1 MKDLL
6 AGLNP
11 SQKEAVTWPPV
22 RPLLILAGAGSG
34 KTRILTH
41 RIAYLIEHG
50 VPAFN
55 ILGVTFTNKAAQ
67 EMRNRIEK
75 LVAQRVWVS
84 TFHSTGLRILRQ
96 DGPAMGLDRNF
107 IIYDEYDQLQVIKEC
122 VAELKLNEK
131 DVNPKAVR
139 EEIQRSKDF
148 LVSPAQYLAKAMD
161 LFGDSAGK
169 VYQLYETKMNRLKAC
184 DFGDLIMKTVVLF
197 DKYPQVLKTWQD
209 RFQHILIDEYQDTN
223 HAQYR
228 FVKLL
233 ASARRQI
240 TVVGDPDQ
248 SIYGWRGAD
257 IKNILNFEADYTDSG
272 SIRMEQNYRST
283 PVILEAANHLIKN
296 NQMRKPKALWT
307 EQKGGAKIELFNAE
321 DEISE
326 AQYVVGNIQKHRAQ
340 GRSFA
345 DQVVF
350 YRVHAQSRVME
361 EELMRA
367 NIPYKIVG
375 GTRFYDRKEI
385 KDVIAYLR
393 IVAYPHDEVSL
404 KRVINVPPR
413 GIGKKAIETLEE
425 EVKRQD
431 HGPQTTDHRPGTAN
445 QEFGPEKF
453 VLPSSLSPGERVGE
467 GDFAEVSGLKSS
479 VSSWDAILKNV
490 ASIEGLTPRV
500 KKSLSEFYAWLTKLR
515 KKQGEMTIRE
525 ILERILEDTGYVVAL
540 EAERTPEAKARLEN
554 IEEFLSVIEDFVET
568 EDPTLQTSDQ
578 RPATSNPVDDVN
590 ANVSSSEGLSKGEET
605 QSPLTA
611 FLDSIELVTNLDA
624 WDQGTNVLTLMTL
637 HTAKGLEFPIVYM
650 VGLEE
655 GIFPHV
661 NSFVGPTDEIE
672 EERRL
677 CYVGITRA
685 REKLH
690 LSYATERRMYG
701 ATHHNLP
708 SRFLNEIPASLYD
721 TLTPCLPI
729 GRPGVYRDSDNDFPD
744 EDSSVHEPVIEF
756 DDDPPASSSGRYSR

>member
-1 MKDLL
+1 MAQNILEK
-6 AGLNP
+6 LNP
-11 SQKEAVTWPPV
+11 MQREAVSWPPV

-84 TFHSTGLRILRQ
+84 TFHSTCLRILRQ
-96 DGPAMGLDRNF
+96 DGPAMELDRNF

-122 VAELKLNEK
+122 VAALKLNEK

-139 EEIQRSKDF
+139 EEIQRSKDY
-148 LVSPAQYLAKAMD
+148 LISPAQYLAKATD
-161 LFGDSAGK
+161 LFEGHAGK
-169 VYQLYETKMNRLKAC
+169 VYQLYETRMKRLKAC

-197 DKYPQVLKTWQD
+197 DKHPQVLKVWQD

-248 SIYGWRGAD
+248 SIYAWRGAD
-257 IKNILNFEADYTDSG
+257 IKNILNFEADYPESG
-272 SIRMEQNYRST
+272 AIRMEQNYRST
-283 PVILEAANHLIKN
+283 PVILEAANHLIRN

-326 AQYVVGNIQKHRAQ
+326 AKCVVDNVLKYKAQ
-340 GRSFA
+340 GRSFS
-345 DQVVF
+345 DQVIF

-361 EELMRA
+361 EELMRT

-413 GIGKKAIETLEE
+413 GIGKKAMAVLEDE
-425 EVKRQD
+425 RNRMAGGGGRSASDGKPVLAPSAIHHPSEVAEWD
-431 HGPQTTDHRPGTAN
+431 
-445 QEFGPEKF
+445 F
-453 VLPSSLSPGERVGE
+453 VLENAGT
-467 GDFAEVSGLKSS
+467 
-479 VSSWDAILKNV
+479 
-490 ASIEGLTPRV
+490 IEGLTPRV
-500 KKSLSEFYAWLTKLR
+500 KKSLGAFYAWLTKIR
-515 KKQGEMTIRE
+515 KKQGGMTVHE
-525 ILERILEDTGYVVAL
+525 ILERVLEDTGYVAAL
-540 EAERTPEAKARLEN
+540 EAERTPEARARLEN
-554 IEEFLSVIEDFVET
+554 IEEFFSVIEDFSEKT
-568 EDPTLQTSDQ
+568 DGGWRMT
-578 RPATSNPVDDVN
+578 DDVKT
-590 ANVSSSEGLSKGEET
+590 GLSPSSIHHPPSTG
-605 QSPLTA
+605 LGA
-611 FLDSIELVTNLDA
+611 FLDSIELVTDLDA
-624 WDQGTNVLTLMTL
+624 WDHGTNVLTLMTL
-637 HTAKGLEFPIVYM
+637 HTAKGLEFPVVYM

-661 NSFVGPTDEIE
+661 NSFVGPSDEIE

-690 LSYATERRMYG
+690 LSYATQRRMYG

-708 SRFLNEIPASLYD
+708 SRFLNEIPAGLYD
-721 TLTPCLPI
+721 VRTAHS
-729 GRPGVYRDSDNDFPD
+729 GGDYQAED
-744 EDSSVHEPVIEF
+744 ENQDETGHSIHDAIIEF
-756 DDDPPASSSGRYSR
+756 DDDVPPSLGRSGGRYSR

>member
-6 AGLNP
+6 ENLNP
-11 SQKEAVTWPPV
+11 AQREAVSWPPV

-55 ILGVTFTNKAAQ
+55 ILGVTFTNKAAA

-84 TFHSTGLRILRQ
+84 TFHSTCLRILRQ
-96 DGPAMGLDRNF
+96 DGPAIELDRNF

-122 VAELKLNEK
+122 IAELKLNEK

-139 EEIQRSKDF
+139 EEIQRSKDY
-148 LVSPAQYLAKAMD
+148 LISPAQYLAKAMD

-169 VYQLYETKMNRLKAC
+169 VYQLYESRMKRLKAC

-197 DKYPQVLKTWQD
+197 DKNPQVLKAWQD

-257 IKNILNFEADYTDSG
+257 IKNILNFEADYPESG
-272 SIRMEQNYRST
+272 AIRMEQNYRST
-283 PVILEAANHLIKN
+283 AVILDAANHLIKHN
-296 NQMRKPKALWT
+296 AMRKPKALWT

-321 DEISE
+321 DEIAE
-326 AQYVVGNIQKHRAQ
+326 AKYVVGNILKYKAQ

-361 EELMRA
+361 EALMRGD
-367 NIPYKIVG
+367 IPYKIVG

-385 KDVIAYLR
+385 KDIIAYLR

-413 GIGKKAIETLEE
+413 GIGKKAMETLEAEALGKTWE
-425 EVKRQD
+425 EALQD
-431 HGPQTTDHRPGTAN
+431 
-445 QEFGPEKF
+445 
-453 VLPSSLSPGERVGE
+453 LPNLP
-467 GDFAEVSGLKSS
+467 
-479 VSSWDAILKNV
+479 
-490 ASIEGLTPRV
+490 GLTPKV
-500 KKSLSEFYAWLTKLR
+500 QKSLGAFYAWLTKLR
-515 KKQGEMTIRE
+515 KKQGEMTIHE
-525 ILERILEDTGYVVAL
+525 ILERILEDTGYVAAL
-540 EAERTPEAKARLEN
+540 EAERTPEAQARLEN
-554 IEEFLSVIEDFVET
+554 IEEFYSVIEDFVERFV
-568 EDPTLQTSDQ
+568 EDQNNEIVSPTAKPPLG
-578 RPATSNPVDDVN
+578 N
-590 ANVSSSEGLSKGEET
+590 EIEEKRS
-605 QSPLTA
+605 QLAS
-611 FLDSIELVTNLDA
+611 FLDSIELVTDLDA

-655 GIFPHV
+655 GIFPHI
-661 NSFVGPTDEIE
+661 NSYMGETDDLE

-708 SRFLNEIPASLYD
+708 SRFLNEIPAGLYD
-721 TLTPCLPI
+721 VRAMHS
-729 GRPGVYRDSDNDFPD
+729 GGGYRDED
-744 EDSSVHEPVIEF
+744 EDQDNTGHSVHDTVIEF
-756 DDDPPASSSGRYSR
+756 DDDPPASSSGRSDGRYSR

>member
-1 MKDLL
+1 MTKDLL
-6 AGLNP
+6 SDLNP
-11 SQKEAVTWPPV
+11 AQREAVSWPPV

-55 ILGVTFTNKAAQ
+55 ILGVTFTNKAAA
-67 EMRNRIEK
+67 EMRHRIEK

-84 TFHSTGLRILRQ
+84 TFHSTCLRILRQ
-96 DGPAMGLDRNF
+96 DGPAMELDRNF

-122 VAELKLNEK
+122 IAELKLNEK

-139 EEIQRSKDF
+139 EEIQRSKDY
-148 LVSPAQYLAKAMD
+148 LISPAQYLAKAIE
-161 LFGDSAGK
+161 LFQDSAGK
-169 VYQLYETKMNRLKAC
+169 VYQLYETRMKRLKAC

-197 DKYPQVLKTWQD
+197 DKHPEVLKTWQD

-257 IKNILNFEADYTDSG
+257 IKNILNFETDYPESG
-272 SIRMEQNYRST
+272 AIRMEQNYRST
-283 PVILEAANHLIKN
+283 PVILDAANHLIKN
-296 NQMRKPKALWT
+296 NAMRKPKALWT

-321 DEISE
+321 DEIAE
-326 AQYVVGNIQKHRAQ
+326 AKYVVGNILKSRAQ

-385 KDVIAYLR
+385 KDIIAYLR

-404 KRVINVPPR
+404 KRVINVPTR
-413 GIGKKAIETLEE
+413 GIGKKAMETLEAAAQGRSWD
-425 EVKRQD
+425 EVLQD
-431 HGPQTTDHRPGTAN
+431 
-445 QEFGPEKF
+445 
-453 VLPSSLSPGERVGE
+453 LPSVQ
-467 GDFAEVSGLKSS
+467 
-479 VSSWDAILKNV
+479 
-490 ASIEGLTPRV
+490 GLTPKV
-500 KKSLSEFYAWLTKLR
+500 QKSLGAFSAWLLKLR
-515 KKQGEMTIRE
+515 KKQGEMTIHE
-525 ILERILEDTGYVVAL
+525 ILERILEDTGYVSVL
-540 EAERTPEAKARLEN
+540 EAERTPEANARLEN
-554 IEEFLSVIEDFVET
+554 IEEFYSVIEDFVERFV
-568 EDPTLQTSDQ
+568 EMQNNEMPL
-578 RPATSNPVDDVN
+578 
-590 ANVSSSEGLSKGEET
+590 SSSENSQEGVAANKEK
-605 QSPLTA
+605 QSQLA
-611 FLDSIELVTNLDA
+611 SFLDSIELVTDLDA

-661 NSFVGPTDEIE
+661 NSFVGPSDEIE

-690 LSYATERRMYG
+690 LSYAVERRMYG

-708 SRFLNEIPASLYD
+708 SRFLDEIPAGLYD
-721 TLTPCLPI
+721 VRA
-729 GRPGVYRDSDNDFPD
+729 GGYSRNDYRDED
-744 EDSSVHEPVIEF
+744 EDQDNTSHSIHDTVIEF
-756 DDDPPASSSGRYSR
+756 DDDPPAPSSGRYSR

>member
-6 AGLNP
+6 VNLNP

-84 TFHSTGLRILRQ
+84 TFHSTCLRILRQ
-96 DGPAMGLDRNF
+96 DGPSMELDRNF

-122 VAELKLNEK
+122 IAELKLNEK
-131 DVNPKAVR
+131 DVNPKAAR
-139 EEIQRSKDF
+139 EEIQRSKDYLIF
-148 LVSPAQYLAKAMD
+148 PAQYLAKAQD
-161 LFGDSAGK
+161 LFEDSVGK
-169 VYQLYETKMNRLKAC
+169 VYQLYEARMKRLKAC

-197 DKYPQVLKTWQD
+197 DKHPEVLKTWQD

-257 IKNILNFEADYTDSG
+257 IKNILNFEADYPESG
-272 SIRMEQNYRST
+272 AIRMEQNYRST
-283 PVILEAANHLIKN
+283 PVILDAANHLIKN
-296 NQMRKPKALWT
+296 NAMRKPKALWT

-321 DEISE
+321 DEMEE
-326 AQYVVGNIQKHRAQ
+326 AQYAVGNILKYKAQ
-340 GRSFA
+340 GRTFA

-361 EELMRA
+361 EALMRA

-393 IVAYPHDEVSL
+393 IVAYPHDEISL
-404 KRVINVPPR
+404 KRVINVPTR
-413 GIGKKAIETLEE
+413 GIGKKAMETLDAETR
-425 EVKRQD
+425 KQD
-431 HGPQTTDHRPGTAN
+431 YRPQTTDRRLKTP
-445 QEFGPEKF
+445 
-453 VLPSSLSPGERVGE
+453 LSPGERMGE
-467 GDFAEVSGLKSS
+467 GDLAAVSGLQSG
-479 VSSWDAILKNV
+479 VSSWDDVLANA
-490 ASIEGLTPRV
+490 ASIEGLTPKV
-500 KKSLSEFYAWLTKLR
+500 KKSLTAFYAWLTKLR
-515 KKQGEMTIRE
+515 KKQGEMTIHE
-525 ILERILEDTGYVVAL
+525 ILERILEDTGYVSAL
-540 EAERTPEAKARLEN
+540 EAERTPEAQARLEN
-554 IEEFLSVIEDFVET
+554 IEEFYSVIEDFIERFD
-568 EDPTLQTSDQ
+568 EIQKD
-578 RPATSNPVDDVN
+578 AM
-590 ANVSSSEGLSKGEET
+590 ASSSKPTSRRDVLMSSELSGEGEVVEK
-605 QSPLTA
+605 QSQLA
-611 FLDSIELVTNLDA
+611 SFLDSIEMVTDLDA

-650 VGLEE
+650 IGLEE

-661 NSFVGPTDEIE
+661 NSYVGPSDEVE

-690 LSYATERRMYG
+690 LSYATQRRMYG

-708 SRFLNEIPASLYD
+708 SRFLNEIPTGLYD
-721 TLTPCLPI
+721 TRAMLSS
-729 GRPGVYRDSDNDFPD
+729 GGYRDED
-744 EDSSVHEPVIEF
+744 EDQDAGGHSIHDPVIEF
-756 DDDPPASSSGRYSR
+756 DDDPPAPSSGRYSH

>member
-1 MKDLL
+1 MTKDFLSS
-6 AGLNP
+6 LNP

-41 RIAYLIEHG
+41 RIAYLIDHG

-55 ILGVTFTNKAAQ
+55 ILGVTFTNKAAA

-84 TFHSTGLRILRQ
+84 TFHSTCLRILRQ
-96 DGPAMGLDRNF
+96 DGPAMELDRNF

-122 VAELKLNEK
+122 VAELRLNEK

-139 EEIQRSKDF
+139 EEIQRSKDY
-148 LVSPAQYLAKAMD
+148 LVSPEQYLAKAME
-161 LFGDSAGK
+161 LFEDSVGK
-169 VYQLYETKMNRLKAC
+169 VYKLYEIKMKRLKAC
-184 DFGDLIMKTVVLF
+184 DFGDLIMKTVMLF
-197 DKYPQVLKTWQD
+197 DKHPEVLKAWQD

-257 IKNILNFEADYTDSG
+257 IKNILNFEADYPESG
-272 SIRMEQNYRST
+272 AIRMEQNYRST
-283 PVILEAANHLIKN
+283 AVILDAANHLIKN
-296 NQMRKPKALWT
+296 NAMRKPKALWT

-321 DEISE
+321 DEIAE
-326 AQYVVGNIQKHRAQ
+326 AKYVVGNILKNKAQ

-345 DQVVF
+345 DQVIF

-361 EELMRA
+361 EELMRG

-385 KDVIAYLR
+385 KDIIAYLR

-413 GIGKKAIETLEE
+413 GIGKKAMETLEAEALGKTWE
-425 EVKRQD
+425 EALQD
-431 HGPQTTDHRPGTAN
+431 
-445 QEFGPEKF
+445 
-453 VLPSSLSPGERVGE
+453 LSN
-467 GDFAEVSGLKSS
+467 
-479 VSSWDAILKNV
+479 IQ
-490 ASIEGLTPRV
+490 GLTPKV
-500 KKSLSEFYAWLTKLR
+500 QKSLGSFYAWLAKLR
-515 KKQGEMTIRE
+515 KKQGEMTIHE
-525 ILERILEDTGYVVAL
+525 ILERILEDTGYVTAL
-540 EAERTPEAKARLEN
+540 EAERTPEAQARLEN
-554 IEEFLSVIEDFVET
+554 IEEFYSVIEDFVERFV
-568 EDPTLQTSDQ
+568 EDQNNEIFS
-578 RPATSNPVDDVN
+578 PAAKPSLEN
-590 ANVSSSEGLSKGEET
+590 EIEEKRS
-605 QSPLTA
+605 QLAS
-611 FLDSIELVTNLDA
+611 FLDSIELVTDLDA

-661 NSFVGPTDEIE
+661 NSFVGPSDEIE

-677 CYVGITRA
+677 CYVGITRT

-708 SRFLNEIPASLYD
+708 SRFLNEIPVGLYD
-721 TLTPCLPI
+721 VR
-729 GRPGVYRDSDNDFPD
+729 GMRSGGGYRDED
-744 EDSSVHEPVIEF
+744 EDQDGEAHSIHDTVIEF
-756 DDDPPASSSGRYSR
+756 DDDSPPASSGRPGGRYFR

>member
-1 MKDLL
+1 MGLHEMKDLL

-11 SQKEAVTWPPV
+11 AQKEAVTWSPV

-55 ILGVTFTNKAAQ
+55 ILGVTFTNKAAA
-67 EMRNRIEK
+67 EMRNRIER
-75 LVAQRVWVS
+75 LVSQRVWVS
-84 TFHSTGLRILRQ
+84 TFHSTCLRILRQ
-96 DGPAMGLDRNF
+96 DGPAMELDRNF

-122 VAELKLNEK
+122 VAELKLSEK

-148 LVSPAQYLAKAMD
+148 LISPAQYAAKAIE
-161 LFGDSAGK
+161 LFQDHVGK
-169 VYQLYETKMNRLKAC
+169 VYQLYENRMKRLKAC

-197 DKYPQVLKTWQD
+197 DKHPEVLKAWQD
-209 RFQHILIDEYQDTN
+209 RFQHVLIDEYQDTN

-228 FVKLL
+228 LVKCL
-233 ASARRQI
+233 AAARRQI

-248 SIYGWRGAD
+248 SIYAWRGAD
-257 IKNILNFEADYTDSG
+257 IKNILNFEADYPDAG
-272 SIRMEQNYRST
+272 AIRMEQNYRST
-283 PVILEAANHLIKN
+283 PVILEAANHLIKH
-296 NQMRKPKALWT
+296 NQMRRPKALWT
-307 EQKGGAKIELFNAE
+307 EQKGGAKLELYNAD

-326 AQYVVGNIQKHRAQ
+326 AKYVIGNIQKYRSQ
-340 GRSFA
+340 GRTFS
-345 DQVVF
+345 DQVIF

-413 GIGKKAIETLEE
+413 GVGKKALEAIEAAALGKTWDEAL
-425 EVKRQD
+425 QD
-431 HGPQTTDHRPGTAN
+431 LPGIA
-445 QEFGPEKF
+445 
-453 VLPSSLSPGERVGE
+453 
-467 GDFAEVSGLKSS
+467 
-479 VSSWDAILKNV
+479 
-490 ASIEGLTPRV
+490 GLTPKV
-500 KKSLSEFYAWLTKLR
+500 QKSLGAFYAWLTKLR
-515 KKQGEMTIRE
+515 KRQGEMTIHE
-525 ILERILEDTGYVVAL
+525 ILERILEDTGYVTAL
-540 EAERTPEAKARLEN
+540 ETERTPEAQARLEN
-554 IEEFLSVIEDFVET
+554 IEEFYSVIESFLEKTEDNPSTTDHRHRPDET
-568 EDPTLQTSDQ
+568 EGK
-578 RPATSNPVDDVN
+578 
-590 ANVSSSEGLSKGEET
+590 SSSDGRGALGSEQGFGENPGGLTDAPRSGLS
-605 QSPLTA
+605 A
-611 FLDSIELVTNLDA
+611 FLDSIELVTDLDA

-637 HTAKGLEFPIVYM
+637 HTAKGLEFPIVHM

-661 NSFVGPTDEIE
+661 NSYVGPADEVE

-708 SRFLNEIPASLYD
+708 SRFLSEIPANLYD
-721 TLTPCLPI
+721 ARAAYSRTSYQDDDVDQDEGPNAAHDPDPI
-729 GRPGVYRDSDNDFPD
+729 
-744 EDSSVHEPVIEF
+744 IEF
-756 DDDPPASSSGRYSR
+756 DDDPPSFPDRSGGRYSR

>member
-1 MKDLL
+1 MTEGFASYRFIADRTQLFMQGLTKMSDLL
-6 AGLNP
+6 SNLNP
-11 SQKEAVTWPPV
+11 SQREAVTWSPV

-55 ILGVTFTNKAAQ
+55 ILGVTFTNKAAA

-84 TFHSTGLRILRQ
+84 TFHSTCLRILRQ
-96 DGPAMGLDRNF
+96 DGPAMELDRNF

-122 VAELKLNEK
+122 IAELKLSEK

-139 EEIQRSKDF
+139 EEIQRSKDY
-148 LVSPAQYLAKAMD
+148 LVTPAQYLAKAMD

-169 VYQLYETKMNRLKAC
+169 VYQLYETRMKRLKAC

-197 DKYPQVLKTWQD
+197 DKHPEVLKTWQN

-257 IKNILNFEADYTDSG
+257 IKNILNFEADYPDCG
-272 SIRMEQNYRST
+272 EIRMEQNYRST
-283 PVILEAANHLIKN
+283 AVILEAANQLIRN

-321 DEISE
+321 DEIAE
-326 AQYVVGNIQKHRAQ
+326 AKYAVGNILKYKAQ

-345 DQVVF
+345 DQVIF

-361 EELMRA
+361 EELMRS
-367 NIPYKIVG
+367 NVPYKIVG

-404 KRVINVPPR
+404 KRVINVPTR
-413 GIGKKAIETLEE
+413 GIGKKAMETLETSAQGRTWE
-425 EVKRQD
+425 EVFQD
-431 HGPQTTDHRPGTAN
+431 
-445 QEFGPEKF
+445 
-453 VLPSSLSPGERVGE
+453 LSN
-467 GDFAEVSGLKSS
+467 
-479 VSSWDAILKNV
+479 IQ
-490 ASIEGLTPRV
+490 GLTPKV
-500 KKSLSEFYAWLTKLR
+500 QKSLGSFYAWLSKLR
-515 KKQGEMTIRE
+515 KKQNDMTIHE
-525 ILERILEDTGYVVAL
+525 ILERILEDTGYVAAL
-540 EAERTPEAKARLEN
+540 EAERTPEAQARLEN
-554 IEEFLSVIEDFVET
+554 IEEFYSVIEDFVERFV
-568 EDPTLQTSDQ
+568 EDQNNESVFAPGPDTVAPS
-578 RPATSNPVDDVN
+578 
-590 ANVSSSEGLSKGEET
+590 VSSNENESEGKRSQLAS
-605 QSPLTA
+605 
-611 FLDSIELVTNLDA
+611 FLDSIELVTDLDA

-637 HTAKGLEFPIVYM
+637 HTAKGLEFPVVHM

-655 GIFPHV
+655 GIFPHI
-661 NSFVGPTDEIE
+661 NSYMGPSDDLE

-690 LSYATERRMYG
+690 LSYATQRRMYG

-708 SRFLNEIPASLYD
+708 SRFLNEIPAGLYD
-721 TLTPCLPI
+721 VQAEYSR
-729 GRPGVYRDSDNDFPD
+729 GDYRDEDQDEGVDFI
-744 EDSSVHEPVIEF
+744 HEHDPVIEF
-756 DDDPPASSSGRYSR
+756 DDDPPSSSGRAGGRYSR

>member
-6 AGLNP
+6 ASLNP
-11 SQKEAVTWPPV
+11 SQKEAVSWPPV

-67 EMRNRIEK
+67 EMRNRIER

-84 TFHSTGLRILRQ
+84 TFHSTCLRILRQ
-96 DGPAMGLDRNF
+96 DGPAMELDRNF

-122 VAELKLNEK
+122 IAELRLNEK

-139 EEIQRSKDF
+139 EEIQRSKDY
-148 LVSPAQYLAKAMD
+148 LVSPEQYLAKAMD
-161 LFGDSAGK
+161 LFQDNTGK
-169 VYQLYETKMNRLKAC
+169 VYKLYEARMKRLKAC

-197 DKYPQVLKTWQD
+197 DKHPEVLKTWQD

-257 IKNILNFEADYTDSG
+257 IKNILNFESDYPESG
-272 SIRMEQNYRST
+272 AIRMEQNYRST
-283 PVILEAANHLIKN
+283 SVILDAANHLIKN

-321 DEISE
+321 DEIGE
-326 AQYVVGNIQKHRAQ
+326 AKYVTGNVLKYKAQ
-340 GRSFA
+340 GRTFA
-345 DQVVF
+345 DQVIF

-413 GIGKKAIETLEE
+413 GIGKKAMETLEAE
-425 EVKRQD
+425 ARGRTWDEVLQD
-431 HGPQTTDHRPGTAN
+431 LSKVPG
-445 QEFGPEKF
+445 
-453 VLPSSLSPGERVGE
+453 V
-467 GDFAEVSGLKSS
+467 
-479 VSSWDAILKNV
+479 
-490 ASIEGLTPRV
+490 TPKV
-500 KKSLSEFYAWLTKLR
+500 QKSLGSFYGWLAKLR
-515 KKQGEMTIRE
+515 KKQGAMTTHE
-525 ILERILEDTGYVVAL
+525 ILERILEDTGYVAAL
-540 EAERTPEAKARLEN
+540 EAERTPEANARLEN
-554 IEEFLSVIEDFVET
+554 IEEFYSVIEDFVERFMDAQKNGIPELPAATGSSDIAQGEPAQT
-568 EDPTLQTSDQ
+568 ELAS
-578 RPATSNPVDDVN
+578 
-590 ANVSSSEGLSKGEET
+590 
-605 QSPLTA
+605 
-611 FLDSIELVTNLDA
+611 FLDSIELVTDLDA

-637 HTAKGLEFPIVYM
+637 HTAKGLEFPIVHM

-661 NSFVGPTDEIE
+661 NSFVGPSDEIE

-690 LSYATERRMYG
+690 LSYATQRRMYG

-708 SRFLNEIPASLYD
+708 SRFLNEIPSGLYD
-721 TLTPCLPI
+721 SRAMYSR
-729 GRPGVYRDSDNDFPD
+729 GDYRDED
-744 EDSSVHEPVIEF
+744 ENQDATGHSVHDTVIEF
-756 DDDPPASSSGRYSR
+756 DDDSSG

>member
-1 MKDLL
+1 MTDLL
-6 AGLNP
+6 SNLNP

-22 RPLLILAGAGSG
+22 RPLLVLAGAGSG

-41 RIAYLIEHG
+41 RIAYLIGHG

-84 TFHSTGLRILRQ
+84 TFHTTCLRILRQ
-96 DGPAMGLDRNF
+96 DGPAMELDRNF

-139 EEIQRSKDF
+139 EEIQRSKDY
-148 LVSPAQYLAKAMD
+148 LVTPAQYLAKAMD
-161 LFGDSAGK
+161 LFGDSSGK
-169 VYQLYETKMNRLKAC
+169 VYQLYEARMKRLKAC

-197 DKYPQVLKTWQD
+197 DKHPEVLKTWQN

-228 FVKLL
+228 FVKHL
-233 ASARRQI
+233 ASAHRQI

-257 IKNILNFEADYTDSG
+257 IKNILNFEADYPESG
-272 SIRMEQNYRST
+272 AIRMEQNYRST
-283 PVILEAANHLIKN
+283 AVILDAANHLIKN
-296 NQMRKPKALWT
+296 NLMRKPKALWT

-321 DEISE
+321 DETSE
-326 AQYVVGNIQKHRAQ
+326 AKYVVGNVLKYKAQ
-340 GRSFA
+340 GRTFA
-345 DQVVF
+345 DQVIF

-385 KDVIAYLR
+385 KDIIAYLR

-404 KRVINVPPR
+404 KRVINVPTR
-413 GIGKKAIETLEE
+413 GIGKKAMETLEAAARGRTWE
-425 EVKRQD
+425 ETLQD
-431 HGPQTTDHRPGTAN
+431 
-445 QEFGPEKF
+445 
-453 VLPSSLSPGERVGE
+453 LPN
-467 GDFAEVSGLKSS
+467 
-479 VSSWDAILKNV
+479 IQ
-490 ASIEGLTPRV
+490 GLTPKV
-500 KKSLSEFYAWLTKLR
+500 QKSLGAFYAWLSKLR
-515 KKQGEMTIRE
+515 KKQGDMTIHE
-525 ILERILEDTGYVVAL
+525 ILERILEDTGYVTAL
-540 EAERTPEAKARLEN
+540 EAERTPEAQARLEN
-554 IEEFLSVIEDFVET
+554 IEEFFSVIEDFVERFV
-568 EDPTLQTSDQ
+568 EDQ
-578 RPATSNPVDDVN
+578 NNEV
-590 ANVSSSEGLSKGEET
+590 VSSSAPASGHGTPAASGFARENEVEEKRS
-605 QSPLTA
+605 QLAA
-611 FLDSIELVTNLDA
+611 FLDSIELVTDLDA

-637 HTAKGLEFPIVYM
+637 HTAKGLEFPVVHM

-655 GIFPHV
+655 GIFPHI
-661 NSFVGPTDEIE
+661 NSYMGPSDDLE

-690 LSYATERRMYG
+690 LSYATQRRMYG

-708 SRFLNEIPASLYD
+708 SRFLNEIPAGLYEVCAGYSRRD
-721 TLTPCLPI
+721 
-729 GRPGVYRDSDNDFPD
+729 YRDED
-744 EDSSVHEPVIEF
+744 EDQDAVAGSSIHDPDPIIEF
-756 DDDPPASSSGRYSR
+756 DDDSPSSSGRYSR

>member
-1 MKDLL
+1 MTRDLL
-6 AGLNP
+6 ANLNS
-11 SQKEAVTWPPV
+11 SQKEAVSWPPV

-41 RIAYLIEHG
+41 RIAYLVEHG

-84 TFHSTGLRILRQ
+84 TFHSSCLRILRQ
-96 DGPAMGLDRNF
+96 DGPAMELDRNF

-122 VAELKLNEK
+122 LAELKLNEK

-139 EEIQRSKDF
+139 EEIQRSKDYLIF
-148 LVSPAQYLAKAMD
+148 PGQYLAKATD
-161 LFGDSAGK
+161 LFEERVGK
-169 VYQLYETKMNRLKAC
+169 VYQLYEVRMKRLKAC
-184 DFGDLIMKTVVLF
+184 DFGDLILKTVVLF
-197 DKYPQVLKTWQD
+197 DKHPEVLKTWQD
-209 RFQHILIDEYQDTN
+209 RFHHILIDEYQDTN

-248 SIYGWRGAD
+248 SIYAWRGAD
-257 IKNILNFEADYTDSG
+257 IKNILNFEADYPDCG
-272 SIRMEQNYRST
+272 MIRMEQNYRST

-296 NQMRKPKALWT
+296 NQMRRPKALWT
-307 EQKGGAKIELFNAE
+307 EQKGGAKIELYNAD
-321 DEISE
+321 DEIAE
-326 AQYVVGNIQKHRAQ
+326 AGYVVGNVMKYKAQ

-345 DQVVF
+345 DQVIF

-393 IVAYPHDEVSL
+393 IVAYPNDEVSL

-413 GIGKKAIETLEE
+413 GIGKKALETLEVE
-425 EVKRQD
+425 AQGK
-431 HGPQTTDHRPGTAN
+431 
-445 QEFGPEKF
+445 
-453 VLPSSLSPGERVGE
+453 
-467 GDFAEVSGLKSS
+467 
-479 VSSWDAILKNV
+479 SWDEVLLDLPKV
-490 ASIEGLTPRV
+490 QGLTPKV
-500 KKSLSEFYAWLTKLR
+500 QKSLGAFYAWLTKLR
-515 KKQGEMTIRE
+515 QKQQTMTVHE
-525 ILERILEDTGYVVAL
+525 VLERILEDTGYVAAL
-540 EAERTPEAKARLEN
+540 EAERTPEAQARLEN
-554 IEEFLSVIEDFVET
+554 IEEFFSVIEDFMERF
-568 EDPTLQTSDQ
+568 SDIQ
-578 RPATSNPVDDVN
+578 KGEF
-590 ANVSSSEGLSKGEET
+590 SSSPVQAQDGVTEGEAK
-605 QSPLTA
+605 QSALA
-611 FLDSIELVTNLDA
+611 SFLDSIELVTDLDA

-637 HTAKGLEFPIVYM
+637 HTAKGLEFPIVHM

-661 NSFVGPTDEIE
+661 NSFAGPSDEIE

-708 SRFLNEIPASLYD
+708 SRFLSEIPANLCEARGMHS
-721 TLTPCLPI
+721 
-729 GRPGVYRDSDNDFPD
+729 GGSYRDED
-744 EDSSVHEPVIEF
+744 EDQDAAGHSIHDTVIEF
-756 DDDPPASSSGRYSR
+756 DDDFPSSSGRSGGRYSR

>member
-11 SQKEAVTWPPV
+11 SQKEAVTWSPV

-41 RIAYLIEHG
+41 RIAYLIGQG

-67 EMRNRIEK
+67 EMRNRIER

-84 TFHSTGLRILRQ
+84 TFHSTCLRILRQ
-96 DGPAMGLDRNF
+96 DGPAIELDRNF

-122 VAELKLNEK
+122 VAELKLDEK
-131 DVNPKAVR
+131 KVNPKAVR

-148 LVSPAQYLAKAMD
+148 LILPDQYLAKAMD
-161 LFGDSAGK
+161 LFQDSAGK
-169 VYQLYETKMNRLKAC
+169 VYKLYETRMQRLKAC
-184 DFGDLIMKTVVLF
+184 DFGDLILKTVVLF
-197 DKYPQVLKTWQD
+197 DRHPEVLKAWQD

-228 FVKLL
+228 LVKLL

-248 SIYGWRGAD
+248 SIYAWRGAD
-257 IKNILNFEADYTDSG
+257 IKNILNFEADYPDAG
-272 SIRMEQNYRST
+272 AIRMEQNYRST
-283 PVILEAANHLIKN
+283 PVILDAANHLIKN
-296 NQMRKPKALWT
+296 NAMRRPKALWT
-307 EQKGGAKIELFNAE
+307 ELKGGAKIDLYNAD
-321 DEISE
+321 DETSE
-326 AQYVVGNIQKHRAQ
+326 AKYVVSHVVKYKAQ
-340 GRSFA
+340 GRTYA
-345 DQVVF
+345 DQVIF

-404 KRVINVPPR
+404 KRVINVPTR
-413 GIGKKAIETLEE
+413 GIGKKALETLQAAAQGKTWD
-425 EVKRQD
+425 EVLQ
-431 HGPQTTDHRPGTAN
+431 N
-445 QEFGPEKF
+445 
-453 VLPSSLSPGERVGE
+453 LSAV
-467 GDFAEVSGLKSS
+467 
-479 VSSWDAILKNV
+479 
-490 ASIEGLTPRV
+490 EGLTPRV
-500 KKSLSEFYAWLTKLR
+500 HKSLSAFYAWLTKLR
-515 KKQGEMTIRE
+515 GKQCEMTVHE
-525 ILERILEDTGYVVAL
+525 ILERVLEDTGYVAAL
-540 EAERTPEAKARLEN
+540 EAERTPEAQARLEN
-554 IEEFLSVIEDFVET
+554 IEEFFSVIEDFNENA
-568 EDPTLQTSDQ
+568 DQ
-578 RPATSNPVDDVN
+578 RQEILEDGADPAPATE
-590 ANVSSSEGLSKGEET
+590 A
-605 QSPLTA
+605 QSPLAA

-650 VGLEE
+650 VGMEE

-661 NSFVGPTDEIE
+661 NSFAGPSEEIE

-685 REKLH
+685 REKIH

-701 ATHHNLP
+701 ATHLNLP
-708 SRFLNEIPASLYD
+708 SRFLTEIPANLFDTGMRSL
-721 TLTPCLPI
+721 PA
-729 GRPGVYRDSDNDFPD
+729 VYGGD
-744 EDSSVHEPVIEF
+744 EDDDQGTGGHSVYDPDPDPIIEF
-756 DDDPPASSSGRYSR
+756 DDEPPAEDRSRSRYSR

>member
-1 MKDLL
+1 MTHASSLL
-6 AGLNP
+6 TGLNP
-11 SQKEAVTWPPV
+11 AQKEAVSWPPV

-41 RIAYLIEHG
+41 RIAWLIEHG

-55 ILGVTFTNKAAQ
+55 ILGVTFTNKAAA
-67 EMRNRIEK
+67 EMRNRIER
-75 LVAQRVWVS
+75 LVSQRVWVS
-84 TFHSTGLRILRQ
+84 TFHSTCLRILRQ
-96 DGPAMGLDRNF
+96 DGPAMELDRNF

-122 VAELKLNEK
+122 VAELRLHEK

-148 LVSPAQYLAKAMD
+148 LIGPAQYSAKAMD
-161 LFGDSAGK
+161 LFQENTGK
-169 VYQLYETKMNRLKAC
+169 VYQLYEGKMRRLKAC

-197 DKYPQVLKTWQD
+197 DKHPEVLKVWQD
-209 RFQHILIDEYQDTN
+209 RFQHVLIDEYQDTN

-228 FVKLL
+228 LVKCL
-233 ASARRQI
+233 AAARRQI

-248 SIYGWRGAD
+248 SIYAWRGAD
-257 IKNILNFEADYTDSG
+257 IKNILNFEADYPDAG
-272 SIRMEQNYRST
+272 AIRMEQNYRST
-283 PVILEAANHLIKN
+283 PVILEAANHLIKH
-296 NQMRKPKALWT
+296 NQMRRPKALWT
-307 EQKGGAKIELFNAE
+307 EQKGGAKLELYNAD
-321 DEISE
+321 DEVSE
-326 AQYVVGNIQKHRAQ
+326 AKYVVGNILKNRAQ
-340 GRSFA
+340 GRTFA
-345 DQVVF
+345 DQVIF

-361 EELMRA
+361 EELMRS

-385 KDVIAYLR
+385 KDIIAYLR

-413 GIGKKAIETLEE
+413 GMGKKALETIAAAT
-425 EVKRQD
+425 RNGQD
-431 HGPQTTDHRPGTAN
+431 RRPQTPDDRLTT
-445 QEFGPEKF
+445 
-453 VLPSSLSPGERVGE
+453 SLSQ
-467 GDFAEVSGLKSS
+467 VSGLPSV
-479 VSSWDAILKNV
+479 VSSWDDVLSDVEA
-490 ASIEGLTPRV
+490 IEGLTPKV
-500 KKSLSEFYAWLTKLR
+500 KKSLGAFYAWLTKLR
-515 KKQGEMTIRE
+515 NKQGEMTIHE
-525 ILERILEDTGYVVAL
+525 ILERILEDTGYVTLL
-540 EAERTPEAKARLEN
+540 EAERTPEAQARLEN
-554 IEEFLSVIEDFVET
+554 IEEFYSVIENFVERT
-568 EDPTLQTSDQ
+568 EAVETGQMPGAGNSVPGLEMGETS
-578 RPATSNPVDDVN
+578 PGATP
-590 ANVSSSEGLSKGEET
+590 LS
-605 QSPLTA
+605 A
-611 FLDSIELVTNLDA
+611 FLDSIELVTDLDA

-661 NSFVGPTDEIE
+661 NSYVGPADEVE

-708 SRFLNEIPASLYD
+708 SRFLNEIPADLYD
-721 TLTPCLPI
+721 ARAAYSRTD
-729 GRPGVYRDSDNDFPD
+729 YRDED
-744 EDSSVHEPVIEF
+744 EDQDAASGHALHDPDPIIEF
-756 DDDPPASSSGRYSR
+756 DDDPI

>member
-1 MKDLL
+1 MYGVRSTAKKQFARYAVRLPPYQDHKMTDLL

-11 SQKEAVTWPPV
+11 SQKEAVTWPPA

-55 ILGVTFTNKAAQ
+55 ILGVTFTNKAAA
-67 EMRNRIEK
+67 EMRSRIER
-75 LVAQRVWVS
+75 LVSQRVWVS
-84 TFHSTGLRILRQ
+84 TFHSTCLRILRQ
-96 DGPAMGLDRNF
+96 DGPAMELDRNF

-122 VAELKLNEK
+122 VAELKLHEK
-131 DVNPKAVR
+131 HVNPKAVR

-148 LVSPAQYLAKAMD
+148 LIPPAQYLAKAMD
-161 LFGDSAGK
+161 LFQENAGK
-169 VYQLYETKMNRLKAC
+169 VYQLYETRMKRLKAC

-197 DKYPQVLKTWQD
+197 DKHPEVLKTWQD

-257 IKNILNFEADYTDSG
+257 IKNILNFEADYPESG
-272 SIRMEQNYRST
+272 AIRMEQNYRST
-283 PVILEAANHLIKN
+283 PVILDAANHLIKN
-296 NQMRKPKALWT
+296 NAMRKPKALWT

-326 AQYVVGNIQKHRAQ
+326 AKYVVGNILKCRAQ
-340 GRSFA
+340 GRTFS

-361 EELMRA
+361 EALMRA

-404 KRVINVPPR
+404 KRVINVPTR
-413 GIGKKAIETLEE
+413 GVGKKALETLEGATRNAQRATE
-425 EVKRQD
+425 GQ
-431 HGPQTTDHRPGTAN
+431 N
-445 QEFGPEKF
+445 
-453 VLPSSLSPGERVGE
+453 SLSVERSTLSTPE
-467 GDFAEVSGLKSS
+467 A
-479 VSSWDAILKNV
+479 SWDDVL
-490 ASIEGLTPRV
+490 ASVDTIEGLTPRV
-500 KKSLSEFYAWLTKLR
+500 KKSLGAFYAWVTKLR
-515 KKQGEMTIRE
+515 KKQNEMTIHE
-525 ILERILEDTGYVVAL
+525 ILERILEDTGYVAAL
-540 EAERTPEAKARLEN
+540 ESERTPEARGRLEN
-554 IEEFLSVIEDFVET
+554 IEEFCSVIEDFIET
-568 EDPTLQTSDQ
+568 EDHRLETIDQNLKNNDSSPESRVPSPAATPT
-578 RPATSNPVDDVN
+578 
-590 ANVSSSEGLSKGEET
+590 G
-605 QSPLTA
+605 A
-611 FLDSIELVTNLDA
+611 FLDSIELVTDLDA

-661 NSFVGPTDEIE
+661 NSFIGPSDEIE

-690 LSYATERRMYG
+690 LSYASERRMYG

-708 SRFLNEIPASLYD
+708 SRFLSEIPADLYD
-721 TLTPCLPI
+721 ARAAFSST
-729 GRPGVYRDSDNDFPD
+729 RYHD
-744 EDSSVHEPVIEF
+744 EDEDQDVASGHSVHDPEPIIEF
-756 DDDPPASSSGRYSR
+756 DDDPPASSARYCR

>member
-1 MKDLL
+1 MYLATDHKMKDLL
-6 AGLNP
+6 ANLNP
-11 SQKEAVTWPPV
+11 AQREAVSWPPV

-41 RIAYLIEHG
+41 RIAYLIDHG

-84 TFHSTGLRILRQ
+84 TFHSTCLRILRQ

-122 VAELKLNEK
+122 IAELKLNEK
-131 DVNPKAVR
+131 SVNPKAVR
-139 EEIQRSKDF
+139 EEIQRSKDY
-148 LVSPAQYLAKAMD
+148 LVSPAQYLAKASD
-161 LFGDSAGK
+161 LFQDSAGK
-169 VYQLYETKMNRLKAC
+169 VFQLYESRMKRLKAC
-184 DFGDLIMKTVVLF
+184 DFGDLIMKTVALF
-197 DKYPQVLKTWQD
+197 DKNPQVLRIWQD

-248 SIYGWRGAD
+248 SIYAWRGAD
-257 IKNILNFEADYTDSG
+257 IKNILSFEADYPESG
-272 SIRMEQNYRST
+272 TIRMEQNYRST
-283 PVILEAANHLIKN
+283 PVILDAANHLIRN

-321 DEISE
+321 DEITE
-326 AQYVVGNIQKHRAQ
+326 AKYTVGNVLKYKAQ

-345 DQVVF
+345 EQVIF
-350 YRVHAQSRVME
+350 YRVHAQSRVLE

-404 KRVINVPPR
+404 KRVINVPTR
-413 GIGKKAIETLEE
+413 GIGKKTMETLEIE
-425 EVKRQD
+425 ARGRTWDEVLQD
-431 HGPQTTDHRPGTAN
+431 
-445 QEFGPEKF
+445 
-453 VLPSSLSPGERVGE
+453 LSKVH
-467 GDFAEVSGLKSS
+467 
-479 VSSWDAILKNV
+479 
-490 ASIEGLTPRV
+490 GLTPKV
-500 KKSLSEFYAWLTKLR
+500 QKSLGAFYTWLAKLR
-515 KKQGEMTIRE
+515 KKQSEMTIHE
-525 ILERILEDTGYVVAL
+525 ILERILEDTGYVAAL
-540 EAERTPEAKARLEN
+540 ESERTPEAQARLEN
-554 IEEFLSVIEDFVET
+554 IEEFYSVIEDFVERFVDT
-568 EDPTLQTSDQ
+568 QNSDIASLSVQ
-578 RPATSNPVDDVN
+578 FPR
-590 ANVSSSEGLSKGEET
+590 EGESGEK
-605 QSPLTA
+605 QSQLA
-611 FLDSIELVTNLDA
+611 SFLDSIELVTDLDA

-655 GIFPHV
+655 GIFPHI
-661 NSFVGPTDEIE
+661 NSYMGPPDDLE

-677 CYVGITRA
+677 CYVGITRT

-690 LSYATERRMYG
+690 LSYATQRRMYG

-708 SRFLNEIPASLYD
+708 SRFLNEIPTSLYD
-721 TLTPCLPI
+721 VCAMHS
-729 GRPGVYRDSDNDFPD
+729 GGGYQD
-744 EDSSVHEPVIEF
+744 EDENQDRAGHSIHDTVIEF
-756 DDDPPASSSGRYSR
+756 DDDLPPSSSGRSSGRYSR